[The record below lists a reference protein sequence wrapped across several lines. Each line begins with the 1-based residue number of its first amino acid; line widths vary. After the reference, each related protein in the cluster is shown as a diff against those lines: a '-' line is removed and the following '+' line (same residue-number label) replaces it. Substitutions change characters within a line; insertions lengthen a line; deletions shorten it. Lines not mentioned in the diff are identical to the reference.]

1 MPRRRVAQTLP
12 LRPERRGGRAR
23 RGGSA
28 PDTLPKRSDPRLA
41 FKPAARAL
49 TCLRPLTPAWR
60 RNVEDQTARLGL
72 TWIQIP
78 HQRDEPEPEPVWH
91 VVPWSACTPVVRLYR
106 PVTTNRSDACLIRI
120 NVLLS
125 LPARRRGDIS
135 TPGRQN
141 SPFFVL
147 SLFLSLF
154 SSPEKTAARNKGRR
168 VSRNVRAAA
177 GEVRSRRI
185 PPHLRT
191 YFFLSP
197 ACFTPSRSVTPPPP
211 EGGGPERLVTCPKLS
226 PRMVSP
232 PRRTQNR
239 LFSPTLVSA

>member
-1 MPRRRVAQTLP
+1 MNQNQNQC
-12 LRPERRGGRAR
+12 GM
-23 RGGSA
+23 S
-28 PDTLPKRSDPRLA
+28 
-41 FKPAARAL
+41 
-49 TCLRPLTPAWR
+49 
-60 RNVEDQTARLGL
+60 
-72 TWIQIP
+72 
-78 HQRDEPEPEPVWH
+78 
-91 VVPWSACTPVVRLYR
+91 WSACTPVVRLDR

-147 SLFLSLF
+147 SLSLS

-197 ACFTPSRSVTPPPP
+197 ACFPPSRSVTPPPP

-239 LFSPTLVSA
+239 LFPPPWFPHEHVTELHPIEDATQTDVSGGRKTRDTDA